1 MPILIGLGPILRFYT
16 LSAPPVQYRFDV
28 FFYILDLW
36 ANDFKTLTKNKVS
49 ESHITELF
57 LTWPLVQI
65 RLCQFHYQNGQYT
78 LLLLSTGHTINIEAR
93 NMVYVMHR
101 CNPTKNNILA
111 SKGAWPGSRDLLFKC
126 RDPFR
131 NFSTGEARHFVFSL
145 LDRSRWVLSDGWW
158 MTPKGTWSGSRDVT

>member
-57 LTWPLVQI
+57 LT
-65 RLCQFHYQNGQYT
+65 
-78 LLLLSTGHTINIEAR
+78 
-93 NMVYVMHR
+93 
-101 CNPTKNNILA
+101 
-111 SKGAWPGSRDLLFKC
+111 
-126 RDPFR
+126 
-131 NFSTGEARHFVFSL
+131 
-145 LDRSRWVLSDGWW
+145 
-158 MTPKGTWSGSRDVT
+158 